1 MGFSQIQDRSA
12 IQAATS
18 GRIGKPS
25 GLVREAPSVQ
35 PVCTEKNNLAETRVA
50 EYTVTSE
57 MSGNTSVSW
66 RCLKMTQVTVELPD
80 EAMTAL
86 RDDPEHLR
94 NDVKLAA
101 AVTWY
106 QEGRVSQE
114 VAARIAGLDRTDF
127 LLTLARLGRNSFVV
141 EVDDLEREL
150 SRG

>member
-1 MGFSQIQDRSA
+1 
-12 IQAATS
+12 
-18 GRIGKPS
+18 
-25 GLVREAPSVQ
+25 
-35 PVCTEKNNLAETRVA
+35 
-50 EYTVTSE
+50 
-57 MSGNTSVSW
+57 
-66 RCLKMTQVTVELPD
+66 MTQVTVELPD